1 MSNSTQSVS
10 SFEHLNELVSLG
22 LFSAAQRGELKYA
35 RLDSAHSIYLGAL
48 AAACQDHQENQ
59 QTLRREGIL
68 RVLLSICNNDS
79 STERMRDK
87 ATAIM
92 IAIVGHPDN
101 SEQ

>member
-1 MSNSTQSVS
+1 M
-10 SFEHLNELVSLG
+10 L
-22 LFSAAQRGELKYA
+22 RGELKYA
-35 RLDSAHSIYLGAL
+35 RLDSAYSIYLGAL

-68 RVLLSICNNDS
+68 RVLLSICKNDS

-92 IAIVGHPDN
+92 IGIVGQPEF